1 MDDEDGHRR
10 ERQAEVLG
18 RVVAVVAG
26 VARVARGLLVAPVCV
41 PTVVVV
47 VAAGDIVVVTVVAVV
62 VVVVVVVEGAVDER
76 QEQEAVGHRGEPGRH
91 EGRPAPDRPEGGTRL
106 HGLHGSRGAAR
117 RTSCAWD

>member
-1 MDDEDGHRR
+1 MLRR
-10 ERQAEVLG
+10 LVAVVG
-18 RVVAVVAG
+18 RVVTVIVIG
-26 VARVARGLLVAPVCV
+26 V

-47 VAAGDIVVVTVVAVV
+47 VVDVLTVAVAMV
-62 VVVVVVVEGAVDER
+62 VGVVVEGAVDER